1 MSVRKNICFITAR
14 PEKSHGRRVLD
25 GIFTQ
30 CEKYGYNVSVICSLT
45 HLQNF
50 AKTFNVGEQNIYNLI
65 DYSNFDA
72 VILDTIA
79 LTEDY
84 TGNTIRK
91 ISDRI
96 EKECKCL
103 LSRLSCLTG
112 IFTASET
119 TTSLSCARCAG
130 TSLRTTARRISAF

>member
-1 MSVRKNICFITAR
+1 MIYEDLAKSTQKGSHKVSKRKNICFITAR

-30 CEKYGYNVSVICSLT
+30 CEKYGYNVSVVCSLT

-50 AKTFNVGEQNIYNLI
+50 AKTFNIGEQNIYNLI
-65 DYSNFDA
+65 NYNNFDA
-72 VILDTIA
+72 VILDTLA

-96 EKECKCL
+96 EKECKVPVVALIVPYRDFYC
-103 LSRLSCLTG
+103 
-112 IFTASET
+112 
-119 TTSLSCARCAG
+119 
-130 TSLRTTARRISAF
+130 